1 MTRLHSFGGSAL
13 DRHIFEFETP
23 EGGGDAP
30 VGDVVTETP
39 AEPAWTGPS
48 QDEWQQTQEQLA
60 QYAQMLQPPQ
70 QNPEQQPLAAPDP
83 FSESYQQD
91 LEAYIDSRVA
101 PFQQFQQQV
110 QLAAAE
116 ERAMELLNQ
125 QASTVGEFDRGMAM
139 ARANQIMYQNGGTP
153 ESALAQAAKETR
165 EYERRVGEQYHQQQI
180 EQIQGVAGAPRHLPP
195 GTPAGQTVP
204 VGSYG
209 NQPNAVTNRLF
220 GRR

>member
-1 MTRLHSFGGSAL
+1 MEEPNLGA
-13 DRHIFEFETP
+13 EPVETP
-23 EGGGDAP
+23 AP
-30 VGDVVTETP
+30 EAP

-48 QDEWQQTQEQLA
+48 QDEWQATQEQLA
-60 QYAQMLQPPQ
+60 QYAQMLQPPAQQ
-70 QNPEQQPLAAPDP
+70 QNPDQPPPLPEDV
-83 FSESYQQD
+83 FSDTYQQD
-91 LEAYIDSRVA
+91 LAAYIDSRVA

-165 EYERRVGEQYHQQQI
+165 EYEKRVGEQYHQQQI